1 MAAVERATTQEHPL
15 SIRSAVLSG
24 AQLLGRA
31 GLENSKLDAEVLLRH
46 VLEIEKEQ
54 FYMRGNA
61 PISRE
66 QEAEFRELLLRR
78 LRREPV
84 AYITGHKEFWSL
96 DFVVTP
102 AVLIP
107 RPETELLVEVALR
120 YLKSLANGSPLKVL
134 EIGVGSGAI
143 SVCLA
148 KEYAAAQIVAV
159 DVSAIALDVA
169 RVNARN
175 HGVADRIRFLPGD
188 LFAPV
193 EPLQETFDLI
203 VSNPPYIR
211 SGELPRLAP
220 EIYRWE
226 PAVALDGGIDGLD
239 AYRRIIEE
247 GQKYLATGGYL
258 VLEMGADMDP
268 ALADLFACSGC
279 YRPASVYHDYAGKH
293 RVIAAVKL
301 LSSKAAPTGINR
313 G

>member
-1 MAAVERATTQEHPL
+1 
-15 SIRSAVLSG
+15 
-24 AQLLGRA
+24 
-31 GLENSKLDAEVLLRH
+31 
-46 VLEIEKEQ
+46 
-54 FYMRGNA
+54 
-61 PISRE
+61 
-66 QEAEFRELLLRR
+66 
-78 LRREPV
+78 
-84 AYITGHKEFWSL
+84 
-96 DFVVTP
+96 
-102 AVLIP
+102 
-107 RPETELLVEVALR
+107 
-120 YLKSLANGSPLKVL
+120 LKVL

-220 EIYRWE
+220 EIHGWE
-226 PAVALDGGIDGLD
+226 PAIALDGGIDGLD

-258 VLEMGADMDP
+258 VLEIGAEMDP